1 TTVYNESSGIIVTLG
16 VSDLVVVKTDDI
28 VLVAHKTK
36 VNEVKQVI
44 KDLAEDDELKKYL

>member
-1 TTVYNESSGIIVTLG
+1 
-16 VSDLVVVKTDDI
+16 
-28 VLVAHKTK
+28 VAHKTK